1 MLNFWLGVRLGLCW
15 GIVNVRLG
23 LGLCVDLELRVG
35 LGVGVYFV

>member
-15 GIVNVRLG
+15 GIDVRLG